1 MLSLDPNKRMNAEE
15 VLNDSWLKQRAN
27 NEIPDTP
34 IAVKALKNMTNF
46 RAGLKLQQ
54 AALSY
59 ITTQMSTSQEITK
72 LRDLF
77 IRLDLNGDGRLSR
90 DELLAGYKLL
100 GLETPNDI
108 EGIIQHCDA
117 DGSGFI
123 DYTEFLTSTINW
135 RQALSRERLECAFR
149 AFDTDNSGTITV
161 QELKA
166 FIGGDDVEEE
176 TWLKMLEEADTNGDG
191 EIDFDE
197 FVEVMSKY
205 LLNNVGMGV

>member
-15 VLNDSWLKQRAN
+15 VLNDTWLKQRAN

-34 IAVKALKNMTNF
+34 IAVKALRNLSNF

-59 ITTQMSTSQEITK
+59 ITTQMSTSQEISK

-77 IRLDLNGDGRLSR
+77 IRLDLNGDGVLSR

-100 GLETPNDI
+100 GLDTPSDI
-108 EGIIQHCDA
+108 EDIIERCDA

-123 DYTEFLTSTINW
+123 DYTEFLTATINW
-135 RQALSRERLECAFR
+135 RGALSKERLEDAFR
-149 AFDTDNSGTITV
+149 AFDTDNSGKITV
-161 QELKA
+161 QELKD
-166 FIGGDDVEEE
+166 FIGGNDVQEE
-176 TWLKMLEEADTNGDG
+176 TWISMLEEADTNGDG

-205 LLNNVGMGV
+205 LFNSLSSKV